1 MWKSSS
7 TDRAADVSVVKKAAE
22 IGEKIGKS
30 VKKYGKW
37 LYIAGKI

>member
-1 MWKSSS
+1 MRKSSS
-7 TDRAADVSVVKKAAE
+7 SDRAADVGTAEKAAE
-22 IGEKIGKS
+22 IREKIGKS